1 MIVNNKK
8 ITYNDIIEKV
18 NEGYDR
24 GGADVLKIILTTLDT
39 LSEKKELEK
48 EILFCRYI
56 VEAVRQQLEEMVKIK
71 SVKP

>member
-39 LSEKKELEK
+39 LS
-48 EILFCRYI
+48 
-56 VEAVRQQLEEMVKIK
+56 
-71 SVKP
+71 